1 MKTFKR
7 KTTYNASNDRQ
18 TDRLWLTEIV
28 KYVAKKK
35 QIKEENIK
43 CRLFYGSKFFVG
55 TPAQQQQ
62 QEHYNHKKILITTR
76 NMHIFSLCFFLLS
89 AHCGR

>member
-43 CRLFYGSKFFVG
+43 CRLFMVPSFSLERQHNNNK
-55 TPAQQQQ
+55 
-62 QEHYNHKKILITTR
+62 NITTTR
-76 NMHIFSLCFFLLS
+76 KY
-89 AHCGR
+89 

>member
-28 KYVAKKK
+28 KYVAKKT
-35 QIKEENIK
+35 N
-43 CRLFYGSKFFVG
+43 
-55 TPAQQQQ
+55 
-62 QEHYNHKKILITTR
+62 
-76 NMHIFSLCFFLLS
+76 
-89 AHCGR
+89 

>member
-35 QIKEENIK
+35 NKLK
-43 CRLFYGSKFFVG
+43 
-55 TPAQQQQ
+55 
-62 QEHYNHKKILITTR
+62 KKILNVDFFMVPSFSLERQSNNNNNITTTR
-76 NMHIFSLCFFLLS
+76 KY
-89 AHCGR
+89 